1 MHHFRLMGAGL
12 CCRATML
19 AGIRRNRVM
28 GRSHPMV
35 TRAIAIQALDLGKR
49 GRPAA
54 DQGAEESKG
63 KDGETHNT
71 QIEAVDVD

>member
-1 MHHFRLMGAGL
+1 
-12 CCRATML
+12 
-19 AGIRRNRVM
+19 
-28 GRSHPMV
+28 MV